1 MILSL
6 LLLKMFKEVKKV
18 TEEDTIANLEA
29 KREEHRANGN
39 LEYAEVCTKLIE
51 LFKSEGEDND

>member
-1 MILSL
+1 MTLSL

-51 LFKSEGEDND
+51 LFKSESEDND

>member
-1 MILSL
+1 
-6 LLLKMFKEVKKV
+6 MFKEVKKV

>member
-1 MILSL
+1 
-6 LLLKMFKEVKKV
+6 MFKEVKKV
-18 TEEDTIANLEA
+18 TEEEVTEEDTIAILEA

>member
-1 MILSL
+1 MT
-6 LLLKMFKEVKKV
+6 V
-18 TEEDTIANLEA
+18 EDTIANLEE

-51 LFKSEGEDND
+51 LFKSESEDND

>member
-1 MILSL
+1 MTLSL
-6 LLLKMFKEVKKV
+6 LLRKMFKEVNKV

>member
-1 MILSL
+1 
-6 LLLKMFKEVKKV
+6 MFKEVKKV
-18 TEEDTIANLEA
+18 TEEDTDDTIANLEA
-29 KREEHRANGN
+29 KREEHRADGN

>member
-1 MILSL
+1 MTLSL
-6 LLLKMFKEVKKV
+6 LLLKMFKEVNKV

>member
-1 MILSL
+1 M
-6 LLLKMFKEVKKV
+6 END
-18 TEEDTIANLEA
+18 EEKIKNSHEGIIANLEA

-39 LEYAEVCTKLIE
+39 HEYTEACTKLIE

>member
-1 MILSL
+1 MTLSL
-6 LLLKMFKEVKKV
+6 LLLKMFKEVNKV

-39 LEYAEVCTKLIE
+39 LEYAEACTKLIE